1 MSDVWT
7 LLITDDCMEDRE
19 VYREYLLSDP
29 HHSYQIL
36 EASSAELGLA
46 LCQKK
51 HCDAILLDFCLPDM
65 SGLEFLDELKLQ
77 RLDSPLPVIMLT
89 GQGDER
95 VAVQAMKRGAQ
106 DYLVKRDIEP
116 DVLQM
121 TVRNVIQ
128 HSQQQNQLSK
138 RHQPQQLTAAAI
150 SPRLDA
156 TRIAL
161 RIRQS
166 LNLEQILQTTV
177 TQVQQLLLC
186 DSVTI
191 YQVSP
196 NSDTHEITESA
207 KPYLTK
213 LCEAGVSS
221 LSSEPIQQ
229 FTALLLKNNQ
239 SNLWKIGKA
248 TTRAQGEASI
258 IVSHNRKKATEA
270 YLLVPILVKGQNELS
285 TRVWGLLVACQD
297 SKVRQWQTDEV
308 EIFNQLA
315 GDLAIAIQQA
325 QQLTQALVAL
335 ENEKQL
341 NAFKSQ
347 FVATVSHE
355 YRNPLASILAAASTL
370 LQHSNQLHQTKHQQF
385 LQLIEDKARQMTK
398 LVDDLLM
405 ISTFEF
411 GKATFTPY
419 PFELLQ
425 FCSDIIEEQRQI
437 ISDDRHQ
444 LTFKITGN
452 TRGFWGDQK
461 LLRAILVNLVSN
473 AIKYSPDG
481 GNIEVHL
488 MGNDSHAIF
497 DIKDQGIGIPIE
509 DQQHLFESF
518 SRGSNVGAIPGT
530 GLGLAI
536 VKACVELHGGEIT
549 VESQQGQGTKV
560 TVSLPKNCTKGGN
573 REQGTGKKVL

>member
-36 EASSAELGLA
+36 EAASAEVGLA

-51 HCDAILLDFCLPDM
+51 RCDAILLDFCLPDM
-65 SGLEFLDELKLQ
+65 SGLEFLDELKQQ

-106 DYLVKRDIEP
+106 DYLIKQHLQP
-116 DVLQM
+116 DVLQL

-128 HSQQQNQLSK
+128 HSQAQNQFSK
-138 RHQPQQLTAAAI
+138 RQEQQQLTAAA
-150 SPRLDA
+150 
-156 TRIAL
+156 IAL

-166 LNLEQILQTTV
+166 LNLEQILQTAV

-186 DSVTI
+186 DRVI
-191 YQVSP
+191 VYQVTP
-196 NSDTHEITESA
+196 NSDNNQKIESA

-213 LCEAGVSS
+213 LCQAGTSR
-221 LSSEPIQQ
+221 LSHEPIGQ
-229 FTALLLKNNQ
+229 FTTFLNDNNQ
-239 SNLWKIGKA
+239 STPWEVEGASML
-248 TTRAQGEASI
+248 AQNQASI
-258 IVSHNRKKATEA
+258 IVSHNKKKATEA
-270 YLLVPILVKGQNELS
+270 YLLVPILKKEQDESS
-285 TRVWGLLVACQD
+285 TRFWGLLVACQD
-297 SKVRQWQTDEV
+297 SKVRQWRADEV
-308 EIFNQLA
+308 DIFNQLA
-315 GDLAIAIQQA
+315 EQLAIAIQQA
-325 QQLTQALVAL
+325 QQMNQALVDL

-341 NAFKSQ
+341 NTIKSQ
-347 FVATVSHE
+347 FVTTVSYE
-355 YRNPLASILAAASTL
+355 YRTLLASILAAASTL
-370 LQHSNQLHQTKHQQF
+370 LQHNNKLHKAKHQQF
-385 LQLIEDKARQMTK
+385 LEIIEDKARQMTK
-398 LVDDLLM
+398 LVDDLLV
-405 ISTFEF
+405 IETFEF

-425 FCSDIIEEQRQI
+425 FLCDIIEEQRQL
-437 ISDDRHQ
+437 ISDRLLGGSLLEHRHE

-452 TRGFWGDQK
+452 AKGFWGDQK
-461 LLRAILVNLVSN
+461 LLRHILVNLLSN

-488 MGNDSHAIF
+488 MGNDSHIIF
-497 DIKDQGIGIPIE
+497 DVKDQGIGIPIDE
-509 DQQHLFESF
+509 QEHLFQAF
-518 SRGSNVGAIPGT
+518 RRGSNVAAIPGI

-536 VKACVELHGGEIT
+536 VKACVELHGGKMR
-549 VESQQGQGTKV
+549 VESQESQGTKI
-560 TVSLPKNCTKGGN
+560 TVSLPKRAT
-573 REQGTGKKVL
+573 